1 MHETTMAFTPALDLV
16 FAHRG
21 WLSWQALEQ
30 RQRVL
35 GLCRRI
41 AFDAGEDIVHIG
53 DDAGG
58 IYGVLSGGVGSIAM
72 TNITGPN
79 LGHIMRPGDWF
90 GVGPLLTGGKRT
102 MTFRAM
108 EEAEVVLVPLSSLR
122 PLMAVDPTFAGMIA
136 RLTEDALKSTVTVAC
151 ELLIKDAP
159 RRLAATLL
167 RVTAVLEGIVSA
179 YPQGF
184 RISQT
189 DLGEMCALSR
199 NHTNRILS
207 DLQAQGLVALSYN
220 HIQIVDANRLAAFA
234 RSGYP
239 DRSQN
244 SESNSVHFQ

>member
-1 MHETTMAFTPALDLV
+1 MRETTMAFTPALDLV

-21 WLSWQALEQ
+21 WLSRQPLDQ
-30 RQRVL
+30 RKRVL
-35 GLCRRI
+35 GICRRI
-41 AFDAGEDIVHIG
+41 AFNAGEDIVHIG
-53 DDAGG
+53 DDGGG

-79 LGHIMRPGDWF
+79 LGHIMRPGTWF
-90 GVGPLLTGGKRT
+90 GEGPLLTGRSRT

-108 EEAEVVLVPLSSLR
+108 EETEVVLVPLSSLR
-122 PLMAVDPTFAGMIA
+122 PLMAMDPAFAGMIA
-136 RLTEDALKSTVTVAC
+136 QLTEDAVQSSITVAC

-167 RVTAVLEGIVSA
+167 RVTAVLEGVVSA

-207 DLQAQGLVALSYN
+207 DLQAHGLVTLSYN
-220 HIQIVDANRLAAFA
+220 HIGIIDPQGLAAFA

-239 DRSQN
+239 DSSRNNCETSAVQR
-244 SESNSVHFQ
+244 

>member
-1 MHETTMAFTPALDLV
+1 MRETTMAFTPDLDLV
-16 FAHRG
+16 FARRG
-21 WLSWQALEQ
+21 WLSRQPLEQ

-35 GLCRRI
+35 GICRRI

-53 DDAGG
+53 DDGGG

-90 GVGPLLTGGKRT
+90 GEGPLLTGGKRT

-108 EEAEVVLVPLSSLR
+108 EESEVVLVPLSSLR
-122 PLMAVDPTFAGMIA
+122 PLMAVDPGFAGMIA
-136 RLTEDALKSTVTVAC
+136 QLTEDALKSTITVAC
-151 ELLIKDAP
+151 ELLIGDAP
-159 RRLAATLL
+159 RRLAAALL
-167 RVTAVLEGIVSA
+167 RVTAVLEGVVSA

-189 DLGEMCALSR
+189 DLGEMCAMSR

-207 DLQAQGLVALSYN
+207 DLQAHGLVTLSYN
-220 HIQIVDANRLAAFA
+220 HIGIIDPQGLAAFA
-234 RSGYP
+234 RSGYRDP
-239 DRSQN
+239 NQTKG
-244 SESNSVHFQ
+244 EKSVGQ